1 MKQEEI
7 ESTELNLNNLIDE
20 SEFLENPIGI
30 KSPVENGKHY
40 ELFEIFNSVEGE
52 FPKSGEFVTFVRFP
66 ICNYSCSWCDTM
78 KNPEN
83 KPLWFKYEDIKKSV
97 IMSEALTFTG
107 GEASLFLSDMVDII
121 NRLIKCSTFNKSTC
135 CHCFVDICAV

>member
-30 KSPVENGKHY
+30 KSPLENGKHY

-66 ICNYSCSWCDTM
+66 ICNYSC
-78 KNPEN
+78 
-83 KPLWFKYEDIKKSV
+83 
-97 IMSEALTFTG
+97 
-107 GEASLFLSDMVDII
+107 
-121 NRLIKCSTFNKSTC
+121 
-135 CHCFVDICAV
+135 H